1 MDDYEKRLNKI
12 KNRDA
17 KTTNMTSQKRTERF
31 LKRSIEV
38 PESVFDDLKM
48 LCLMEKTTQRE
59 LLANILIDIVR
70 QNRAKIDKMKEIID
84 GQ

>member
-17 KTTNMTSQKRTERF
+17 KTTNMTSQKRTERY

-38 PESVFDDLKM
+38 PESVFADLKL
-48 LCLMEKTTQRE
+48 LCMMENVTQRE
-59 LLANILIDIVR
+59 LLGNVLIDIVR
-70 QNRAKIDKMKEIID
+70 QNRAKIDKMKKIID
-84 GQ
+84 GR